1 MRCRAARSGVVT
13 RVHIIVVGLN
23 FRTAPVE
30 VRERFAFAEQE
41 LPKAIGMLKRTPS
54 IMECVIVATCNR
66 TELYAVVD
74 RHVLCGHYIRH
85 FMEQWFGMPRETF
98 TKYLYMYEDEAAIRH
113 LFRVACGLDSMIIGE
128 TQILG
133 QVRDAFLLAQRER
146 ATGTLFNML
155 FKQAVTVGK
164 RAHTETSIGESAVS
178 VSYAAVEL
186 GKRIFGGFGGK
197 TALIVGA
204 GKMGELT
211 AKHLNASGIKRVL
224 VANRTYE
231 RAAEFAARLG
241 GEPMRLD
248 EAAGRLAEAD
258 VVISSTGSRE
268 YVLTKAQVEQAMR
281 LRPSRP
287 LFLIDIA
294 VPRDL
299 DPAIADIPNVFLYDI
314 DDLEGIVES
323 NLEQRRREAAKIE
336 TMIGEEFAAFL
347 DWYKTLG
354 VVPLIRALQE
364 KAAKIHEETMKS
376 LVNKLP
382 DLTERELKVIRK
394 LTKSIVNQMM
404 HDPILRIKETA
415 GDKKAGEAMEWF
427 VKLFALEDAIRR
439 REAEGTEPKAA
450 GKRTEEL
457 ADAAGSVRKAA
468 SRLAAVTP

>member
-1 MRCRAARSGVVT
+1 
-13 RVHIIVVGLN
+13 
-23 FRTAPVE
+23 
-30 VRERFAFAEQE
+30 
-41 LPKAIGMLKRTPS
+41 
-54 IMECVIVATCNR
+54 
-66 TELYAVVD
+66 
-74 RHVLCGHYIRH
+74 
-85 FMEQWFGMPRETF
+85 
-98 TKYLYMYEDEAAIRH
+98 
-113 LFRVACGLDSMIIGE
+113 
-128 TQILG
+128 
-133 QVRDAFLLAQRER
+133 
-146 ATGTLFNML
+146 
-155 FKQAVTVGK
+155 
-164 RAHTETSIGESAVS
+164 
-178 VSYAAVEL
+178 
-186 GKRIFGGFGGK
+186 
-197 TALIVGA
+197 
-204 GKMGELT
+204 
-211 AKHLNASGIKRVL
+211 
-224 VANRTYE
+224 
-231 RAAEFAARLG
+231 
-241 GEPMRLD
+241 
-248 EAAGRLAEAD
+248 
-258 VVISSTGSRE
+258 
-268 YVLTKAQVEQAMR
+268 MR